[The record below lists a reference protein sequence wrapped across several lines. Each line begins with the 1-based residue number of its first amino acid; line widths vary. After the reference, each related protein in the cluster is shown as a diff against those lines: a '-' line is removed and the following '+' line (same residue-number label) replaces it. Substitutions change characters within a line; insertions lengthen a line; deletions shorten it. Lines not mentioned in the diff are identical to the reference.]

1 MKKKLYR
8 SLEDYLLFL
17 PSYLKSTILASIVD
31 IFVYTISKPKLG
43 TNLSIILAFS
53 LAQLTLFFILSSLQV
68 RKIKKKR
75 DGISLQL
82 LIGTGTLFIQ
92 LIVINTF
99 EKILEYSFSELYVL
113 TLQESSLFLALSRVL
128 SIFFGFL
135 WTSIMT
141 KKLIFSSKRKK
152 GQ

>member
-1 MKKKLYR
+1 MKKKLYD

-17 PSYLKSTILASIVD
+17 PSYLKSTILASFVD

-43 TNLSIILAFS
+43 TNISILLAFS

-75 DGISLQL
+75 YGISLQL
-82 LIGTGTLFIQ
+82 LIGTGTLFVQ

-113 TLQESSLFLALSRVL
+113 TLQESSLFLALSRMV

-141 KKLIFSSKRKK
+141 KKLIFSSKRKN